1 MAGFHPW
8 GLKEKE
14 KTLRNM
20 CLPHLV
26 AIAPPHN
33 FCLVILHL
41 EREILS

>member
-8 GLKEKE
+8 SLKKKE

-41 EREILS
+41 EREIPG